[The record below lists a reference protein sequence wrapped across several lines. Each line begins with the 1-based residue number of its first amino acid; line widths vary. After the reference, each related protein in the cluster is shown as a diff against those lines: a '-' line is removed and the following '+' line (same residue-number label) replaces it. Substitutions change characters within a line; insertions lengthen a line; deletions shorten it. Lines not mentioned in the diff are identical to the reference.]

1 MLSGAGSGK
10 ARMEGRAFN
19 NADMGSRLSGQGPE
33 LSEIFYGNVQFVGI
47 FFWGEIP
54 YVKTVKG
61 TDV

>member
-1 MLSGAGSGK
+1 MPVPEKPEWK
-10 ARMEGRAFN
+10 AALFN

-61 TDV
+61 ADV